1 MENIFL
7 IIFIWIIIFTLIY
20 LKKSSKKKQE
30 ESLRNKSNL
39 EKALKYIHDNKEGPS
54 VNELI
59 KIFGCETVKQLVYG
73 GLISVSGFD
82 WEQNCKENNKE

>member
-7 IIFIWIIIFTLIY
+7 IIFIWIILFILIY
-20 LKKSSKKKQE
+20 LKKSCKKKKE

-39 EKALKYIHDNKEGPS
+39 EKALKYIRDNKEGHS

-59 KIFGCETVKQLVYG
+59 KIFGCKTVKQLVYG

-82 WEQNCKENNKE
+82 WEQNCKANNKD